1 MPKKA
6 SDDLTREGDEKQTTD
21 EGLTIPVPKRKDF
34 LRDLGKVA
42 PKPEESE
49 KERRQTPRDEL

>member
-6 SDDLTREGDEKQTTD
+6 SDDLTQPGDEKQETD
-21 EGLTIPVPKRKDF
+21 KGLTIPVPERKDF

-42 PKPEESE
+42 PKPRESE
-49 KERRQTPRDEL
+49 QEQRRTPREG

>member
-6 SDDLTREGDEKQTTD
+6 SDDLTQEGDEKQTTD
-21 EGLTIPVPKRKDF
+21 KGLKIPVPERSDF
-34 LRDLGKVA
+34 LRNMRKVA

-49 KERRQTPRDEL
+49 PEPHRTRPEK